1 MYTKGEKQI
10 INHAIEGINELIDNE
25 TEVEGS
31 ELHHR
36 LFNEDYFIIG
46 TYNAEMFLR
55 DCGSV
60 FDCIDTIVVYEEGNF
75 GQVTTDIAEAEKVA
89 NMYAYI
95 KGEEFLSKCATLR
108 DNWDKRLD
116 KEQLEAIIEELNEI

>member
-10 INHAIEGINELIDNE
+10 INHAIEGINELIDSE

-31 ELHHR
+31 ELHNK

-55 DCGSV
+55 DCGGA
-60 FDCIDTIVVYEEGNF
+60 FACIAEVKDYEEGNF
-75 GQVTTDIAEAEKVA
+75 GSVTTNLGSAESVA

-95 KGEEFLSKCATLR
+95 RGEEILGKCATLR